1 MIFDLFI
8 YYRNV
13 EKRCFF
19 LFEKMLIVPI
29 RFACKWVC
37 ELYTYV
43 GAKKKH
49 NKKRNNPLKIKWEIK
64 FKAYFIFIHMIYGKI
79 NFLHR
84 CTEWICSKL
93 QRIYNIHRQFND
105 NSTATIIFTETIFF
119 YSIECNSVFVAIE
132 WNEMKK
138 KKKNIVR
145 VITMHALYKL

>member
-1 MIFDLFI
+1 MKWLISTIFDFWFI
-8 YYRNV
+8 YLLLSKRWKTFFFVWKNV
-13 EKRCFF
+13 DCTNSICLQMGVWTIHICRS
-19 LFEKMLIVPI
+19 
-29 RFACKWVC
+29 
-37 ELYTYV
+37 
-43 GAKKKH
+43 KKKH

-119 YSIECNSVFVAIE
+119 SFNRVQFIFCCYRMKR
-132 WNEMKK
+132 NEKK
-138 KKKNIVR
+138 K
-145 VITMHALYKL
+145 TLYV